1 MATTASTATPSGA
14 RLPDL
19 ELVDAHGRIR
29 LLHALLGD
37 GPTLL
42 AFVCDHC
49 PYVRH
54 IEHAL
59 GEMAVE
65 YRASGVTTIAVVSND
80 PASYPQDGP
89 VGMREQ
95 AERAGWSFP
104 YLRDRDHAL
113 ALAVGAVCTPDL
125 FVYDSERRLV
135 HRGAFDGSTPRNG
148 EPLTGG
154 DLRAALDAALAGVPA
169 PEDLTPSLGCGIKW
183 TEGLAPES
191 SA

>member
-19 ELVDAHGRIR
+19 ELVDAHGRIH

-65 YRASGVTTIAVVSND
+65 YSASGVTTIAVVSND

-135 HRGAFDGSTPRNG
+135 HRGAFDRSTPRNS

-183 TEGLAPES
+183 AAGLAPE
-191 SA
+191 